1 MNAWPAILC
10 AASLLLVGCDEKRE
24 KAAAC
29 VSPDGRHVATV
40 FAGRYNVTA
49 RDTVFVYVEA
59 AESRWSLFHSKRLV
73 LFCVG
78 YPELV
83 SVRWM
88 SDDKLVVRF
97 AAMGNVVRKDT
108 AADGVSIVFE
118 EVTRKEMERSPA
130 A

>member
-1 MNAWPAILC
+1 MNAWPVILC

-24 KAAAC
+24 KVAAY

-40 FAGRYNVTA
+40 FAGHYNVTA

-59 AESRWSLFHSKRLV
+59 AESRWNLFHSRKLV
-73 LFCVG
+73 LFCVS
-78 YPELV
+78 YPEFV

-97 AAMGNVVRKDT
+97 AAMGPVARKDT